1 MTIKMN
7 MTLTDDFSKS
17 LDQLQK
23 NVEDNILRS
32 SARAGALVFYELMHA
47 YAPYKDGK
55 LLNAIYHKFIPEVE
69 RENYKSYRVGVNH
82 KQAPHWHLLEYGH
95 MMYYQAIR
103 KPNGEWVTL
112 VRPDKKGLPKPGRW
126 ASRQAKDEYYVPLKG
141 GPKQIPGF
149 GYVRNSYD
157 NGKNMAYNAVINRA
171 RQRFNDIYSNPSKVT
186 ADVD

>member
-17 LDQLQK
+17 LNQLQK
-23 NVEDNILRS
+23 HVEDNILRS
-32 SARAGALVFYELMHA
+32 SARAGALVFYDLMHA

-69 RENYKSYRVGVNH
+69 RDTYKSYRIGVNH
-82 KQAPHWHLLEYGH
+82 KKAPHWHLLEYGH
-95 MMYYQAIR
+95 IMYYQAIR
-103 KPNGEWVTL
+103 KPNGEFVTL
-112 VRPDKKGLPKPGRW
+112 IRPDKKGLPKPGRW
-126 ASRQAKDEYYVPLKG
+126 ASRQAKDEYYVPRKN
-141 GPKQIPGF
+141 GPVHWLGTAF
-149 GYVRNSYD
+149 VRRSYD
-157 NGKNMAYNAVINRA
+157 DGKQMAYTAVINRA